1 MNLEEVL
8 IQLFGKLEE
17 SEIVQHYVLEVKQLF
32 VSVSEFTI

>member
-17 SEIVQHYVLEVKQLF
+17 SEIVQHSVLEVKQLF